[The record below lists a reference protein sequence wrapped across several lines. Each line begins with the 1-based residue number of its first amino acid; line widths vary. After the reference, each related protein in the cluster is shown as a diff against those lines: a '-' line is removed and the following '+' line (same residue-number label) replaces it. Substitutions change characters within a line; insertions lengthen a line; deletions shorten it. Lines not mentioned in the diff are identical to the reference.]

1 MKSNDLNV
9 KWLAKDR
16 EKYMQDEKNTVLR
29 HALSASPF
37 DNVFKSTD
45 KAEDTQFVFS
55 IDVDTLPVTNQRRSG
70 RCWIFSASNVL

>member
-1 MKSNDLNV
+1 MKSEELNL

-16 EKYMQDEKNTVLR
+16 EKYLADEKNTVLR

-37 DNVFKSTD
+37 DNVVKSVD

-55 IDVDTLPVTNQRRSG
+55 IDVETLPVTNQKK
-70 RCWIFSASNVL
+70 W